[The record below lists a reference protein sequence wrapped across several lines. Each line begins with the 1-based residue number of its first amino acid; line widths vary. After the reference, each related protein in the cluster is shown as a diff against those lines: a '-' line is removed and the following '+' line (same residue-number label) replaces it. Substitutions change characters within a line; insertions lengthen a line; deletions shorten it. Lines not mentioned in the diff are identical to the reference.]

1 MTSKVLDIKSC
12 ERFYKLR
19 DALADYAYENL
30 DIEEGLYF
38 GRGKKFSSNNV
49 YNEETLAETLD
60 EIWGSPAILDRFIKR
75 NPASLGTEDL
85 AVVKSWHNSLP
96 GWFVI
101 FNHNNRLLFL
111 RGAALFEVT
120 GLWDKIENVLGRSD
134 YPMMVETTLLPFEG
148 KIVYHGFMRS
158 MPVSIGKGMRGMI
171 ESEIKDAL
179 RESKIITGSDEF
191 IKAASEIKAKEAKE
205 NAERSKWEADLAAE
219 GRKQMEGYHKGILSG
234 LTEEEREETV
244 SAEMKKG
251 MSDDIR
257 QYIVDSLKSNVTKG
271 PVTRDL
277 KELLSKETKDILQR
291 WAVILGTEVAGKG
304 TKADLICALIPELKT
319 NPFLAELTLRI
330 GLSLNQFD
338 AYRRLYEAG
347 GEFEIAEDEIQ
358 TLSGVPAASRLTC
371 YSFYTKGTKRR
382 SGKFTFVIP
391 SDIMELLSGLD
402 WDDMRRHIFSY
413 KAAADVAE
421 AVAELRGVAKV
432 DEAYEEFCR
441 FYPAALDRRG
451 FEEAVTDSITDE
463 SIGCVWLAADD
474 GEDYLLHYEVAGFYR
489 EAAGQG
495 NESHNKNESED
506 DGFIQGSID
515 PIGFIEEPRK
525 DKKARPLEEDM
536 LSSKAVFDWKLA
548 RPAVRALRAYLDEHV
563 PNSQNDYFYA
573 DSVIEDLIDY
583 MTLGAMNGSSSV
595 NDWLSILEDHD
606 YMPNEAHLKRVI
618 DLLMNMYNSLPTWMN
633 NGWAPNEL
641 ADIKYGRKTFY
652 NEDGSRIKVGRND
665 PCPCG
670 SGKKYKNCCGRR
682 SQESLPGPVP
692 KIEETLW

>member
-1 MTSKVLDIKSC
+1 MLLRKGEALTMASKVLNESSC

-19 DALADYAYENL
+19 DALADFAYENL
-30 DIEEGLYF
+30 DIEENLYF
-38 GRGKKFSSNNV
+38 GKGEKFSGNNI
-49 YNEETLAETLD
+49 YNEVVLAGTLD
-60 EIWGSPAILDRFIKR
+60 EVWRSPSILDNFIKR

-111 RGAALFEVT
+111 RGNALFEVT
-120 GLWDKIENVLGRSD
+120 GLWDKIERVLNRSD
-134 YPMMVETTLLPFEG
+134 FPVMVETTLLPFEG
-148 KIVYHGFMRS
+148 KIVYHGFMS
-158 MPVSIGKGMRGMI
+158 TMPVSIGKGMRGMI
-171 ESEIKDAL
+171 ESEIKNAL
-179 RESKIITGSDEF
+179 RDSKIITGSDGF

-205 NAERSKWEADLAAE
+205 SAERSEWEADLAE
-219 GRKQMEGYHKGILSG
+219 KGRRQMEGYHKGILSG
-234 LTEEEREETV
+234 LTEQEREDAV

-251 MSDDIR
+251 MSDDLR
-257 QYIVDSLKSNVTKG
+257 QYIVGSMKSRVTKG

-277 KELLSKETKDILQR
+277 KELLSKEPKDILQR

-304 TKADLICALIPELKT
+304 TKSDLICALIPELRT
-319 NPFLAELTLRI
+319 NPFLAELTLRL

-338 AYRRLYEAG
+338 AYRRLYAAG
-347 GEFEIAEDEIQ
+347 GEIEIAEDEIK
-358 TLSGVPAASRLTC
+358 TLSGIPAASRLTC
-371 YSFYTKGTKRR
+371 YSFYTKGTTRK

-391 SDIMELLSGLD
+391 EDIMELLSGLD
-402 WDDMRRHIFSY
+402 WDEIRRHIFSY

-421 AVAELRGVAKV
+421 AVVELRGIAKV
-432 DEAYEEFCR
+432 DEAYGEFCR
-441 FYPAALDRRG
+441 FYPAALDRRE
-451 FEEAVTDSITDE
+451 FEEAVTDSITEE
-463 SIGCVWLAADD
+463 SIGCVWLEADD
-474 GEDYLLHYEVAGFYR
+474 GDDYLLHYEVAGFYR
-489 EAAGQG
+489 EATGQENELLNR
-495 NESHNKNESED
+495 NESGG

-515 PIGFIEEPRK
+515 LLGFIEDPRK
-525 DKKARPLEEDM
+525 DKTARPLEEDM

-563 PNSQNDYFYA
+563 PDSQDDYFYA

-606 YMPNEAHLKRVI
+606 YKPNEAHLKRVI
-618 DLLMNMYNSLPTWMN
+618 DLLMSMHNSLPTWMN

-641 ADIKYGRKTFY
+641 VDIKYGRKSFY
-652 NEDGSRIKVGRND
+652 NEDGSRLKVGRND

-682 SQESLPGPVP
+682 S
-692 KIEETLW
+692 